1 MELVD
6 LFLSFILLFFGLLC
20 LCIPYTLSGM
30 NDYGY
35 DYDYD
40 GDDDF
45 IYTCKNAKNAA
56 IRGHVLLHEDV
67 WSNVSPIL

>member
-6 LFLSFILLFFGLLC
+6 LLFVIYFLIFVRLLR
-20 LCIPYTLSGM
+20 IPYTLSGM